1 MNTMPQQ
8 AEKIPSLS
16 FYYRSA
22 DKALRKIVASHEN
35 LTLEEGFKAV
45 MEHLH
50 KEKEVF
56 LKPILCIL
64 KGGK

>member
-1 MNTMPQQ
+1 MSTMPQQ
-8 AEKIPSLS
+8 AEKIPSYS
-16 FYYRSA
+16 FYYRSP
-22 DKALRKIVASHEN
+22 DKALRKIVASHES
-35 LTLEEGFKAV
+35 LTLDEGFKAV